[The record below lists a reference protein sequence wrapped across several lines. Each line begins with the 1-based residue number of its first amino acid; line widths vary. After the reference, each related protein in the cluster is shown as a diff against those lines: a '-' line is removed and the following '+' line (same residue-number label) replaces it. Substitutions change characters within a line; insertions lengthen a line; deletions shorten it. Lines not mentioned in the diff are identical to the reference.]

1 MSELQGV
8 ADEDLYFRD
17 GEHASAVGDYLVSM
31 VLTKL
36 ITGALP
42 GQNFLKAYD
51 FTIPD
56 ENWFPVKEDVD
67 DEVVMISKDVADI
80 IRKHV
85 SAICEE
91 I

>member
-1 MSELQGV
+1 M
-8 ADEDLYFRD
+8 YFRD

-31 VLTKL
+31 VLAKL

-85 SAICEE
+85 SVICEE
-91 I
+91 T